1 MFSLAE
7 RNALLLLLLSGIGA
21 YAIQNTMSSTGHPL
35 LFSAY
40 LTNFALAAVF
50 FVFINRLRVNHADKL
65 GFVFMIGSGAKFTL
79 YFLLFN
85 THFRADGLMTTEEF
99 TVFFVPYALSTFI
112 ETASLIRILNK
123 E

>member
-1 MFSLAE
+1 MFSVQE
-7 RNALLLLLLSGIGA
+7 RKTLLVLLSSGISA
-21 YAIQNTMSSTGHPL
+21 YLIQDTLSVTGHPL
-35 LFSAY
+35 LFPAY
-40 LTNFALAAVF
+40 LVNFTLAAGF
-50 FVFINRLRVNHADKL
+50 FLLIYHLRTNHADKL

-112 ETASLIRILNK
+112 ETTSLIRALNK